1 MKYFVGG
8 VNGVGKSYFLRKLK
22 EQKPEYD
29 VVDGARD
36 FMKWLGF
43 DNDYE
48 RLRKLHPDIRDSR
61 LSEFISQTLN
71 NSQAETLVYAGHFLV
86 LVRGEIFSGTREWL
100 SRFDGLALLKAS
112 PETILERIASDS
124 RDRALFKEDVPRD
137 EQIRFLKDYNLKENV
152 EFLALAEKYGIPN
165 ILINNT
171 RGMVEN
177 TVAEFLEFDAKVRR
191 SYL

>member
-8 VNGVGKSYFLRKLK
+8 VNGVGKSYFLNKVK
-22 EQKPEYD
+22 ESKPDYD
-29 VVDGARD
+29 VIDGARA

-43 DNDYE
+43 DDDYE

-71 NSQAETLVYAGHFLV
+71 KSQSETLIYAGHFLV
-86 LVRGEIFSGTREWL
+86 LVRGEIYRGTREWL
-100 SRFDGLALLKAS
+100 ARFDGIALLKAS
-112 PETILERIASDS
+112 PETILERIAEDN
-124 RDRALFKEDVPRD
+124 RDRALFKEDVTRED
-137 EQIRFLKDYNLKENV
+137 AIKILKDYNLKENV
-152 EFLALAEKYGIPN
+152 EFLALAEKYGLPSL
-165 ILINNT
+165 LINNS
-171 RGMVEN
+171 RGRVEN